1 MPDDVMLSCSTC
13 DGMDR
18 RSFLSAATLAAITL
32 ALAACSDTTGPGS
45 GGNNPTA
52 TVKVSDYPALSAVDG
67 IATLSVQG
75 TPIAIVRTGTDSY
88 LALSRV
94 CPHQGAT
101 VGVNGSGFLCP
112 RHGARFSETGT
123 WVGGQPTSNLR
134 SYSTSYDATTGTL
147 TIG

>member
-1 MPDDVMLSCSTC
+1 
-13 DGMDR
+13 MDR
-18 RSFLSAATLAAITL
+18 RSFLSAATLAAVTL
-32 ALAACSDTTGPGS
+32 ALAACSDVTGPGS
-45 GGNNPTA
+45 GGIDQPA
-52 TVKVSDYPALSAVDG
+52 TIKVGDYPALSAVDG

-75 TPIAIVRTGTDSY
+75 APIAIVRTGTDSY

-123 WVGGQPTSNLR
+123 WAGGQPTSSLR
-134 SYSTSYDATTGTL
+134 SYSTSYDAAAGTL